1 MPRGKM
7 SPEAKAKIAAAQRKR
22 WAAHRAAKDAG
33 TLPATKKRGR
43 KPGRP
48 AKASTTATGAR
59 RGRPPKAA
67 ASSGPNPFMDM
78 TIHALV
84 AAKRN
89 VEEAWN
95 ATLAM
100 LGMGEVTA
108 KGKGRRGRRKKK

>member
-7 SPEAKAKIAAAQRKR
+7 SAEARAKLAAAQRKR
-22 WAAHRAAKDAG
+22 WAAHRAAKEAG
-33 TLPATKKRGR
+33 TLPAGKKRGR

-48 AKASTTATGAR
+48 AKAATTTGAR

-67 ASSGPNPFMDM
+67 SAAGHNPFMNM
-78 TIHALV
+78 TVQALV
-84 AAKRN
+84 SARRN

-100 LGMGEVTA
+100 LGMGAA
-108 KGKGRRGRRKKK
+108 KAKRGRPRKKK

>member
-7 SPEAKAKIAAAQRKR
+7 SPEARAKIAAAQRKR
-22 WAAHRAAKDAG
+22 WAAHRAAKASGAAPAG
-33 TLPATKKRGR
+33 MKRGR

-48 AKASTTATGAR
+48 AKAATGAKR

-67 ASSGPNPFMDM
+67 SSASHNPFMNM
-78 TIHALV
+78 TVHALV
-84 AAKRN
+84 AARRN

-100 LGMGEVTA
+100 LGMGSSS
-108 KGKGRRGRRKKK
+108 KGRRGRPRKKK